1 LHGGTFEIVTENLGG
16 LHALSP
22 VRAALPGA
30 HGGTTGGGRRNIL
43 EIEVGGLSEEEGGYV
58 RARRGIDKLGF
69 GDDVEGYF
77 HFKAIPGGVDEPGET
92 VPQLADVG
100 NEVVFT
106 DLGSYPTPSS
116 NGEICTRND
125 RNGLALVNET
135 KYVCIVTRK
144 EVGGRRRWRGICS
157 SLSLSI
163 EQFCLCASILKPN
176 LGLSLLHA

>member
-106 DLGSYPTPSS
+106 NLGSYPTPSS

-125 RNGLALVNET
+125 RNGCVA
-135 KYVCIVTRK
+135 
-144 EVGGRRRWRGICS
+144 G
-157 SLSLSI
+157 
-163 EQFCLCASILKPN
+163 Q
-176 LGLSLLHA
+176 